1 MNARNT
7 CFWLAVAAV
16 LLIAIL
22 TRHRFSPPAAAGP
35 VKVLPPEFKPGLVTR
50 ISVQLKGQQP
60 IRAERTA
67 GVWRLT
73 EPASDAAQSASI
85 ESLLLALERLSPAA
99 TITAHERRSLAKSDE
114 AEGLTSPQAS
124 LSIQQED
131 GAVFQLE
138 IGARTAPGDQLYL
151 QRAGVAGVY
160 VVDAELLKEI
170 PGSQND
176 WRDTTFVKL
185 KGLAFDHIAVTN
197 RLNNLND
204 TKVIELQH
212 EPANHLWRIVNPP
225 IKARADTRRLSGLLE
240 QLEALRVKEFVSDE
254 PKADFETFGLQT
266 PQLELGLAHGT
277 NRLAL
282 FQFGKSP
289 TNDAAVFYA
298 RRWGR
303 SSVVTVPTNALAGW
317 REQVNAFRATNIIDL
332 PESITAVEVYGQDR
346 FSVQQQGADHWRV
359 VPQNLPA
366 DAAACKD
373 LLSELGHLRIL
384 EPVDAVTEPEFASD
398 GLAAPAR
405 KYIFKTPAPA
415 SAPTNS
421 AVAEVNIGA
430 TNDNRVFVCVAYPG
444 ERFVYAVNLAE
455 VQRLPVAS
463 FQMRERQIWN
473 YSDDDIARVT
483 VRQQGKVRQFVH
495 TDKGRQFW
503 ALAPGSDGTIEPL
516 AVGETVHSLAQLTVS
531 NWVAHGLQSR
541 VRYGF
546 SDNGGQVT
554 LELKNGSKPTLDLG
568 GPTPAK
574 SLYGAVTLEGE
585 PWIFEFGLAVWIQA
599 YLLSPP

>member
-7 CFWLAVAAV
+7 YFWLAVAAV
-16 LLIAIL
+16 LFIAIL
-22 TRHRFSPPAAAGP
+22 TRHRVSPPAATGP
-35 VKVLPPEFKPGLVTR
+35 VGVLPDLKPGAVTN
-50 ISVQLKGQQP
+50 ISVKLKGQKL
-60 IRAERTA
+60 IRAERTVGA
-67 GVWRLT
+67 WRLT
-73 EPASDAAQSASI
+73 EPASDSAQAASI
-85 ESLLLALERLSPAA
+85 ESLLRALERLTPAA
-99 TITAHERRSLAKSDE
+99 TITAHERRSLPKSDE

-124 LSIQQED
+124 LFIQQED

-138 IGARTAPGDQLYL
+138 IGAKTAPGDQLYL
-151 QRAGVAGVY
+151 QVAGVAGVY

-170 PGSQND
+170 PRTQHD
-176 WRDTTFVKL
+176 WRDTALIKL
-185 KGLAFDHIAVTN
+185 KGLAFDHIALTN

-204 TKVIELQH
+204 AKVIELQR
-212 EPANHLWRIVNPP
+212 EPANNLWRIVNPP
-225 IKARADTRRLSGLLE
+225 IKARADASRLRGLLE
-240 QLEALRVKEFVSDE
+240 QLEALHVKEFVSDE
-254 PKADFETFGLQT
+254 PKADLETFGLQI
-266 PQLELGLAHGT
+266 PQLELALAHGT
-277 NRLAL
+277 NTLAL

-289 TNDAAVFYA
+289 TNDAALVYA

-303 SSVVTVPTNALAGW
+303 NSVVAVPTNALGGW
-317 REQVNAFRATNIIDL
+317 RDQVNAFRATNIIDL
-332 PESITAVEVYGQDR
+332 PDSITAVEVHGQDH

-366 DAAACKD
+366 DATACKD
-373 LLSELGHLRIL
+373 LLSDLGHLPIL
-384 EPVDAVTEPEFASD
+384 EPLDAVTDSEFARD

-415 SAPTNS
+415 SGPTNPPI
-421 AVAEVNIGA
+421 AEVDIGA
-430 TNDNRVFVCVAYPG
+430 TNDNRVFICVAYLD
-444 ERFVYAVNLAE
+444 EKFVYAVNLAD

-483 VRQQGKVRQFVH
+483 VRQQGKVRQFLH
-495 TDKGRQFW
+495 TDKGRQSW

-554 LELKNGSKPTLDLG
+554 LELRNGSKPTLDLG
-568 GPTPAK
+568 GPTPAG